1 MNNLTHIKA
10 ASMFDSVSGLFKK
23 DPLVTVENDRI
34 VNVRFGDSV
43 RPNSGRII
51 DLHECTLLP
60 GFIDAHDHL
69 ALSPQLKNYPQI
81 MSDPDPVL
89 LVRSIVNMKTD
100 LYAGVTTSRCLGD
113 RNFIDLY
120 LKDAVNQGLIEGPR
134 IYTAT
139 RGIKA
144 SHAHGF
150 VGTPFDG
157 VEAVRTAVRENVRR
171 GADFIKI
178 FVTGNSRQSEYL
190 PYYMSPEEIRTAVE
204 EAHRV
209 GKKVAAHCIGGE
221 GLNQCIEQGVDVIE
235 HAYYATDAQI
245 ESLVKKGRWVVLT
258 SRINFN
264 DARWA
269 NVSEKAVD
277 EMRKNRPEVLSCQQK
292 ILRSGVKFAIGT
304 DATHGEVVEDVI
316 FVVNTMGGTIARA
329 LQAITKTAAEL
340 CEMDRVVGSIHE
352 GKKAD
357 LVAVS
362 GMLEKE
368 ILALR
373 NVCFVMKDGIT
384 VKNSL

>member
-1 MNNLTHIKA
+1 MNNLTYIKA
-10 ASMFDSVSGLFKK
+10 AYMFDSLAGTFKQ
-23 DPLVTVENDRI
+23 DPVVTVENDRI
-34 VNVRFGDSV
+34 VNVRFGVSSL
-43 RPNSGRII
+43 PENGKII
-51 DLHECTLLP
+51 ELKGCTLLP

-69 ALSPQLKNYPQI
+69 ALSPQLKNYPAI
-81 MSDPDPVL
+81 MADPDPVL
-89 LVRSIVNMKTD
+89 LMRSIVNMKTD

-134 IYTAT
+134 IYTCT
-139 RGIKA
+139 RGLKA

-157 VEAVRTAVRENVRR
+157 VEAMRAAVRENIKR

-178 FVTGNSRQSEYL
+178 FVTGNFRQSPYL
-190 PYYMSPEEIRTAVE
+190 PYYLSPQEIFTIAE

-221 GLNQCIEQGVDVIE
+221 GLNQCIEQGVDIIE

-245 ESLVKKGRWVVLT
+245 ESLLKKDRWVVFT
-258 SRINFN
+258 PSNNFN

-269 NVSEKAVD
+269 NVSEKAVN
-277 EMRKNRPEVLSCQQK
+277 EMRINREEVLNSQK
-292 ILRSGVKFAIGT
+292 KVLNSGVKFAIGT
-304 DATHGEVVEDVI
+304 DATHGEVAEDVI

-329 LQAITKTAAEL
+329 LQGISKSAAEL
-340 CEMDRVVGSIHE
+340 CEMSHLVGSITE

-357 LVAVS
+357 IVAVN
-362 GMLEKE
+362 GVLEKD
-368 ILALR
+368 IQALR

-384 VKNSL
+384 VRNSL